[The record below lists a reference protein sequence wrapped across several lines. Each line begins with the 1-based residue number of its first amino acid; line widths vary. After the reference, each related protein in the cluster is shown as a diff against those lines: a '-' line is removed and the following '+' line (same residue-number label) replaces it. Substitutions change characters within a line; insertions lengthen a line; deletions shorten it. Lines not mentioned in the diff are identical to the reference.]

1 MNPSSLIKQQL
12 KQKLKFEN
20 EDNDDLAGDI
30 TNTVSGNNISRLFT
44 PSKNNP
50 KTISILSFL
59 NGSDK
64 INVNVDETTTY
75 YHYPIDFLDKDFENL
90 NVTQYKKVNLCIYT
104 INTTK
109 VKPFMLWLLNK
120 NGNTMYWPNFQP
132 KTNIVS
138 ESEKRLRDLSIYNKS
153 KCMGYKSYDNQVF
166 IFYNLEDNYETV
178 DYCKD
183 STPFWWS
190 TLHEII
196 LAEYILYFT
205 VHDSVRNVFLRDN
218 RLIYLLDK
226 DNHSYELPSVAF
238 NGSHSHTMDY
248 NVKVGLGQANPAWAS
263 QGPYYY
269 FANYLR
275 AAKFGSWNVM
285 GNFQEHDIDGEII
298 TDNEHGRFK
307 KGGVI
312 RFIIFPSRI
321 KVVMNR
327 PWDKENK
334 QVPSL
339 QKEII
344 ETSKEYKLKL
354 YDSKGTWTKEYDS
367 VFLGPLEIEKN
378 VFVHSGISW
387 TLKSY
392 FQYKP
397 LSYHYFDKKTIP
409 EKYTPDLD
417 KDIDVYKNKSFPY
430 FKII

>member
-12 KQKLKFEN
+12 KQKLKFE
-20 EDNDDLAGDI
+20 DKHDDVLAGDI
-30 TNTVSGNNISRLFT
+30 KSYNSGNITRLFT
-44 PSKNNP
+44 PSKHNP

-64 INVNVDETTTY
+64 INVNVDEITTY
-75 YHYPIDFLDKDFENL
+75 YHYPIDFLDKDIENL
-90 NVTQYKKVNLCIYT
+90 NVGQYNKVNLCIYT
-104 INTTK
+104 VNTTI

-120 NGNTMYWPNFQP
+120 HDNYMYWPNFKP
-132 KTNIVS
+132 KTNIES
-138 ESEKRLRDLSIYNKS
+138 ESEKKLHDLSIYD
-153 KCMGYKSYDNQVF
+153 KCNFMGYQSYNKEVF
-166 IFYNLEDNYETV
+166 VFYKLEDNYDIL
-178 DYCKD
+178 DYYK
-183 STPFWWS
+183 STTPFWWG

-196 LAEYILYFT
+196 LADYMLYFT
-205 VHDSVRNVFLRDN
+205 IHHSVTDLFLRDN

-226 DNHSYELPSVAF
+226 ENHAYELPTVAF

-248 NVKVGLGQANPAWAS
+248 NVKVGLGQGNPAGAS

-285 GNFQEHDIDGEII
+285 KNFQEKDIDGEII

-312 RFIIFPSRI
+312 RFVIFPSKI

-354 YDSKGTWTKEYDS
+354 YDSKGTWTKDYDS
-367 VFLGPLEIEKN
+367 VFLGPLEISKN
-378 VFVHSGISW
+378 VFIHSGISW

-397 LSYHYFDKKTIP
+397 ISYHYFDKKTIP